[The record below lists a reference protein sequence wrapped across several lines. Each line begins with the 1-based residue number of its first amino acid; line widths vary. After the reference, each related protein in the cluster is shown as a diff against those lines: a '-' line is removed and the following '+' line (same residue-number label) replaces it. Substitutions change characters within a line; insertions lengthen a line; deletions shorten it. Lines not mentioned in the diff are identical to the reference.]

1 MAQKRDLRSA
11 VRRESK
17 PLNSGPRLL
26 GSAAGSLGL
35 GGAVPCDKPPRPSC
49 VAETLWQTQSPRTV
63 PAVVQLSDVTAL
75 LGVTRSPVRFDGK

>member
-1 MAQKRDLRSA
+1 M
-11 VRRESK
+11 
-17 PLNSGPRLL
+17 
-26 GSAAGSLGL
+26 
-35 GGAVPCDKPPRPSC
+35 PCDKPPRPSC